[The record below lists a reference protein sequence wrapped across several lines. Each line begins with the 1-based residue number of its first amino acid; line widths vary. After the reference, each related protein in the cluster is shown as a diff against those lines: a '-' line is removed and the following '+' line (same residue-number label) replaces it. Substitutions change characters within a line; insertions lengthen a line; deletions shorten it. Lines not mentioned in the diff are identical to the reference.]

1 MYVHV
6 LNQLFEQYGFQ
17 RRLSQVEDQTSFD
30 TVCSRHVRLP
40 GSPLSPSPL
49 SPSLNFLS
57 FDRLPSPTNS
67 PIYPSSLF
75 LFSFFSSSRRFSR
88 GSLHM
93 DLEFQLCFSSAA
105 PSLLFP
111 PSAPSTTFAVAFIPA
126 PPLSL
131 SIFFFPPAF
140 VSRQR
145 HRSDRQR
152 DERHGER
159 EARVR
164 KLSRIKSSCTTNSS
178 SRPAGQ
184 PANQSARGSI

>member
-1 MYVHV
+1 
-6 LNQLFEQYGFQ
+6 
-17 RRLSQVEDQTSFD
+17 
-30 TVCSRHVRLP
+30 
-40 GSPLSPSPL
+40 
-49 SPSLNFLS
+49 
-57 FDRLPSPTNS
+57 
-67 PIYPSSLF
+67 
-75 LFSFFSSSRRFSR
+75 
-88 GSLHM
+88 M

-111 PSAPSTTFAVAFIPA
+111 SSAPSTTFALAFIPA

-131 SIFFFPPAF
+131 SIFFFPPAL

-152 DERHGER
+152 DERRGER

-164 KLSRIKSSCTTNSS
+164 KPNWIKSSCTTNSS

-184 PANQSARGSI
+184 PANQSASQPVSQSASQSVSQPVSQRVDIECDEGEKSGTVTRHRSFVGSKPSHRNTYLFPCAR